1 MVDENSEAPSKDD
14 SLSEEDVNNKIEEE
28 KDKVVDASKEQDPE
42 GSEDAEEDEP
52 KDEENEC
59 KVPEAC
65 VINRVIRRFPFLAPI
80 RKKWV
85 QILIVFLFSLIVFLN
100 LLTRDFYFSSD
111 SMWYGLNMKD
121 WFETGSL
128 AGFDLLRPAHPLT
141 MPVAIGF
148 HYIMSPFVG
157 SDYLLSYAILNAI
170 LGAGTVA
177 VFYGTFDR
185 FVKSKKYLLL
195 CAAGM
200 MFSFAFWEN
209 CVMAEDKALG
219 FFLFALFI
227 PLIFMYFS
235 AIKPFAWFDKLKKW
249 QKGIIVG
256 GLLALIIGSHISFVL
271 LFLFVL
277 FLGWRY
283 RGLKFFKSQEL
294 IWFALSSAL
303 VTGIIFW
310 MVAIV
315 NGAGSIGE
323 LLDLILFF
331 HQNPGDQSLF
341 ALSDPQNFSLEWQLR
356 GTAGGLFT
364 MFFFFIS
371 GSPMYRMGI
380 IGIGSMVFLVISY
393 MVLYSWKNKIVQSW
407 YMFFAMWFAHFFFYV
422 PDERNAWV
430 YLLIPIW
437 LIVAMS
443 LTKMEREGIKLILLR
458 IKVPDSRK
466 KIITPLMIVI
476 ICALLVNNGIVISNA
491 HFNVDNREKFV
502 NFVDESIPDDDVIV
516 IVDSSLEQFFNYH
529 SEKEAV
535 SFRGLF
541 LSKQSRDNINSSIEN
556 QTKVYVG
563 EHVLL
568 DSQIKV
574 GGGTHPRTYEARL
587 EQHREM
593 VALFDSWYNYTLA
606 HSYDWSNVLVITE
619 FNMTR

>member
-1 MVDENSEAPSKDD
+1 MGDTQSVAASLEDSESREDGKEEKVNSENG
-14 SLSEEDVNNKIEEE
+14 EE
-28 KDKVVDASKEQDPE
+28 DPE
-42 GSEDAEEDEP
+42 GQKPNDPEDEEVVEHQDTDKKCEDP
-52 KDEENEC
+52 KVC
-59 KVPEAC
+59 M
-65 VINRVIRRFPFLAPI
+65 INSTFRRFPFLTPI

-85 QILIVFLFSLIVFLN
+85 QTLIIFLFSLIIFLN

-148 HYIMSPFVG
+148 HYLMSPIVG

-177 VFYGTFDR
+177 VFYGTYDR
-185 FVKSKKYLLL
+185 FVPSKKFLLL
-195 CAAGM
+195 CATAM
-200 MFSFAFWEN
+200 TLSFAFWEN

-227 PLIFMYFS
+227 PLMFMFFS
-235 AIKPFAWFDKLKKW
+235 AIKPFAWFERLKTW
-249 QKGIIVG
+249 QKGFILG
-256 GLLALIIGSHISFVL
+256 TLLALIIGSHISFVL

-283 RGLKFFKSQEL
+283 RGLKFFKSAEF
-294 IWFALSSAL
+294 IWFTISTALI
-303 VTGIIFW
+303 TGIIFW

-331 HQNPGDQSLF
+331 HRNPGDQPLF
-341 ALSDPQNFSLEWQLR
+341 ALTDPQNFSLEWQLR

-364 MFFFFIS
+364 MFFFFFS
-371 GSPMYRMGI
+371 DDLLYRTGI
-380 IGIGSMVFLVISY
+380 IGIGSLIFLVISY
-393 MVLYSWKNKIVQSW
+393 LVLYSWKDKIVSSW
-407 YMFFAMWFAHFFFYV
+407 YLFYAMWFAHFFFYV

-437 LIVAMS
+437 LCVAIS
-443 LTKMEREGIKLILLR
+443 LKKMQKEGIKLILLR

-466 KIITPLMIVI
+466 SILTPLMIMI
-476 ICALLVNNGIVISNA
+476 ICVLFINNGIVISNA
-491 HFNVDNREKFV
+491 HFNVDEREEFV
-502 NFVDESIPDDDVIV
+502 NFMDESVPEDDVIV
-516 IVDSSLEQFFNYH
+516 VVDSSMVQFFNYH
-529 SEKEAV
+529 SEKEAI

-541 LSKQSRDNINSSIEN
+541 LSKQSRDNLNASIEN
-556 QTKVYVG
+556 QTEVYIG
-563 EHVLL
+563 EYVLL
-568 DSQIKV
+568 DSHIKV
-574 GGGTHPRTYEARL
+574 GGGTHPRTYDARL
-587 EQHREM
+587 AQHREM
-593 VALFDSWYNYTLA
+593 VALFNSWYNYTLA
-606 HSYDWSNVLVITE
+606 YSYDWSNVLVVTE